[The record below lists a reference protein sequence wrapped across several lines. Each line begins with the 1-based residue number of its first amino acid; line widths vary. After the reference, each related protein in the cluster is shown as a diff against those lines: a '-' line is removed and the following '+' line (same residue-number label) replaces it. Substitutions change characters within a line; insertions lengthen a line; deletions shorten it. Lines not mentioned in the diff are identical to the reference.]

1 MKRIIGIIILVLVFA
16 LLIGVSCAV
25 YGFKTALI
33 TWAISLLLAV
43 IILIAIFLIEE
54 GM

>member
-16 LLIGVSCAV
+16 LLIGVSCEV

-33 TWAISLLLAV
+33 TWALSFLLALVV
-43 IILIAIFLIEE
+43 IVAIFLIQE
-54 GM
+54 G

>member
-1 MKRIIGIIILVLVFA
+1 MKRIIGIIILVFVFA

-33 TWAISLLLAV
+33 TWALSLLLALVV
-43 IILIAIFLIEE
+43 IVAIFLIQV
-54 GM
+54 G

>member
-33 TWAISLLLAV
+33 TWAISLLLALVV
-43 IILIAIFLIEE
+43 IVAIFLIQE
-54 GM
+54 G